1 MTEQDRFMENLLRF
15 ANVALAVSL
24 AAALITVVLA
34 YPLADSLSMPAQIGA
49 HIATLIFATTLKL
62 SYVTRLVSLRS
73 LGRPVH

>member
-1 MTEQDRFMENLLRF
+1 MDQSLFMEKLLRY
-15 ANVALAVSL
+15 ANGALLVSVLAV
-24 AAALITVVLA
+24 AATVMLA
-34 YPLADSLSMPAQIGA
+34 YPLADSLPLPAQVGA

>member
-1 MTEQDRFMENLLRF
+1 MSENTRFMETLLRF
-15 ANVALAVSL
+15 ANGVLLASLIAVVA
-24 AAALITVVLA
+24 TVVLA
-34 YPLADSLSMPAQIGA
+34 YPLADALPLPAQVGA

>member
-1 MTEQDRFMENLLRF
+1 MTEQERFMENLLRF
-15 ANVALAVSL
+15 ANTALLLSL
-24 AAALITVVLA
+24 LATLATVVLA
-34 YPLADSLSMPAQIGA
+34 YPLADSLSMPVQIGA